1 MSVTNFW
8 NTILHFPKE
17 LDFERG
23 IWSAALDGELARVT
37 KLLASGTDPS
47 STDSSG
53 YTALVRGNPI
63 QPRPPLLE
71 VGGAG
76 SRH

>member
-37 KLLASGTDPS
+37 KLLASGTYPS

-53 YTALVRGNPI
+53 YTALVRGNP
-63 QPRPPLLE
+63 
-71 VGGAG
+71 
-76 SRH
+76 